1 MSIDSYEPKIARHAY
16 LVCCLRFRLIFL
28 ISFIK
33 VDMNNAKKCICN
45 DIVADYERNL
55 QAERNKMFYLIHSY
69 GKSEHKQDS
78 GTPSAD

>member
-1 MSIDSYEPKIARHAY
+1 
-16 LVCCLRFRLIFL
+16 
-28 ISFIK
+28 
-33 VDMNNAKKCICN
+33 MNNAKKCICN